1 METLERHER
10 KLQEDKSWKLILEE
24 LSSGIVIID
33 KSKNITYTNPS
44 TLKILKN
51 LAVMKN
57 ESLLKEKLDRFR
69 ELLFNS
75 KISYFESTDKEGIVK
90 KAILSK

>member
-33 KSKNITYTNPS
+33 KSKTITYSNPS
-44 TLKILKN
+44 TLNIIKKIGGFNKFAFN
-51 LAVMKN
+51 KAIQTSKI
-57 ESLLKEKLDRFR
+57 KD
-69 ELLFNS
+69 LLFNS
-75 KISYFESTDKEGIVK
+75 TISLFQNESKQG
-90 KAILSK
+90 ILSKVIN

>member
-33 KSKNITYTNPS
+33 KSKTITYANPS
-44 TLKILKN
+44 TFKILEDIARLWGMNFFQEQKMSS
-51 LAVMKN
+51 LA
-57 ESLLKEKLDRFR
+57 R
-69 ELLFNS
+69 LLFN
-75 KISYFESTDKEGIVK
+75 
-90 KAILSK
+90 